1 MKISLNCFSCSIGVQ
16 VESVDQ
22 KRGGESRVTNLVTQR
37 QQLPVRLIRAES
49 TFSVL
54 LYWDVT
60 ETCKIGTVQKI
71 SYLEP
76 MQSLQNFNLIHK
88 EARIHFQIIFLR
100 IRHFG
105 GVPNMQ
111 VCVTST
117 EL

>member
-49 TFSVL
+49 TFS
-54 LYWDVT
+54 
-60 ETCKIGTVQKI
+60 I
-71 SYLEP
+71 
-76 MQSLQNFNLIHK
+76 IHN
-88 EARIHFQIIFLR
+88 HFQIIFLR

>member
-54 LYWDVT
+54 
-60 ETCKIGTVQKI
+60 
-71 SYLEP
+71 
-76 MQSLQNFNLIHK
+76 
-88 EARIHFQIIFLR
+88 
-100 IRHFG
+100 
-105 GVPNMQ
+105 
-111 VCVTST
+111 
-117 EL
+117 